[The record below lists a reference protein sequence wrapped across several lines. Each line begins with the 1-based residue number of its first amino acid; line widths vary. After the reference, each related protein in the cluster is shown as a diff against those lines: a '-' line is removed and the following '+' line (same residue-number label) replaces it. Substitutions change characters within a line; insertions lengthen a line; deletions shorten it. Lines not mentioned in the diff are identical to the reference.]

1 MIQHCINTPRHTSEP
16 VASVQLKYS
25 GLNPTSVERRFKASA
40 VIFLKFILVDY
51 KCIQRVLMLSNHKKR
66 YLQTV
71 FFFSFTVQICLGEI
85 RDWKNWWM
93 HSLIE
98 NLHLSLYAIIHL
110 SFSIYIYDH
119 FICVFVNISVFPPKY
134 LLTNF

>member
-71 FFFSFTVQICLGEI
+71 FFFFFYSSDLFGRDKRLEKLMDAFINRKSSSLPIC
-85 RDWKNWWM
+85 
-93 HSLIE
+93 HYPSQFF
-98 NLHLSLYAIIHL
+98 YIHL
-110 SFSIYIYDH
+110 
-119 FICVFVNISVFPPKY
+119 
-134 LLTNF
+134 